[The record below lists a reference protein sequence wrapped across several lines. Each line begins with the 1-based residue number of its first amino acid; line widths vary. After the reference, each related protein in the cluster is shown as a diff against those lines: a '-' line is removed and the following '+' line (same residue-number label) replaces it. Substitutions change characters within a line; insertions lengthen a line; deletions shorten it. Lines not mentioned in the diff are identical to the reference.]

1 MKCWLAFLLCLS
13 IVMPLSA
20 ADAGKNPK
28 AVVLAFYRVAM
39 QDFKPADAF
48 ARYVASD
55 FVEHSADT
63 QGGTAAGTV
72 TFLEDLIKR
81 MPDPHWEVVRS
92 IAEGDLVFL
101 HVKVTPAPNAPAIA
115 VAEIFRVREGKIVE
129 HWDVIQ
135 HAPEKPVNPRS
146 MF

>member
-1 MKCWLAFLLCLS
+1 MKRWLSLLLCLLV
-13 IVMPLSA
+13 VMPLSA
-20 ADAGKNPK
+20 ADAGKDPK
-28 AVVLAFYRVAM
+28 TVVLAFYKLAM
-39 QDFKPADAF
+39 QDFKPAEAF
-48 ARYVASD
+48 ARYVAPD

-63 QGGTAAGTV
+63 TGGTAAATV
-72 TFLEDLIKR
+72 SFLQGLIQQ

-92 IAEGDLVFL
+92 IAEGDLVVL

-115 VAEIFRVREGKIVE
+115 VAEIFRVRGGKIVE